1 MFINTKS
8 DCILHILV
16 FKYEKLGYL
25 ISLSLSLRQVKKFNC
40 NLMWWQ
46 SIITGEFESFDN
58 NDTNGN
64 VATLSNLS
72 TGYVENLFILQ
83 LSC

>member
-46 SIITGEFESFDN
+46 SIITGEFEPLI
-58 NDTNGN
+58 TM
-64 VATLSNLS
+64 TQMEMWQHYQ
-72 TGYVENLFILQ
+72 T
-83 LSC
+83 